1 AAVNVETLSD
11 DQAAAIAEWRYEF
24 PYEWYD
30 TSADPRRVELFA
42 NPTRRTHLRAVVDD
56 GELVGFFNFVP
67 DGDEV
72 RIGLGL
78 RPDLTG
84 KRLGEAI
91 IRAELDYARA
101 EWQPATFR
109 LFVTV
114 WNERAIR
121 LYERLGFREVGRE
134 SRSFPLHGENEFLR
148 MERPA

>member
-1 AAVNVETLSD
+1 VRIEDWSDAYAAQVEAWHYEPPYDFYDLASD
-11 DQAAAIAEWRYEF
+11 PADAATTR
-24 PYEWYD
+24 
-30 TSADPRRVELFA
+30 DPAMR
-42 NPTRRTHLRAVVDD
+42 HHYRAVVGDD
-56 GELVGFFNFVP
+56 GRLEAFWWLDTKE
-67 DGDEV
+67 DGVVEV
-72 RIGLGL
+72 GLGL

-84 KRLGEAI
+84 RGLGEAI

-134 SRSFPLHGENEFLR
+134 SRSFPLHGENEFLK